1 MKNYSV
7 VGLTGQT
14 GAGKT
19 TVSRVFS
26 ENGFEVIDCDKLS
39 RAVTADGSKC
49 NKTLAKL
56 FPDCINKNY
65 HLDRKAMAAV
75 VFNDA
80 GKLRMLNDTI
90 FPFITKEINS
100 KILSLSENGAEY
112 ILLDAP
118 TLFEAKADKLCDV
131 IVSCIADSSVRKKR
145 IIERD
150 GISVELAESRI
161 ASQHGDE
168 FFIKNS
174 DYIIKNNGSLQ
185 DAELQTV
192 EVINKIKGN
201 NNG

>member
-1 MKNYSV
+1 MKNYTV

-14 GAGKT
+14 GSGKT

-39 RAVTADGSKC
+39 RAVTADGSEC
-49 NKTLAKL
+49 NKALAKH
-56 FPDCINKNY
+56 FPDCVDNEY
-65 HLDRKAMAAV
+65 HLDRNAMAAV
-75 VFNDA
+75 VFNDTI
-80 GKLRMLNDTI
+80 KLKLLNDTI
-90 FPFITKEINS
+90 FPFITAEINRN
-100 KILSLSENGAEY
+100 ILTMTKNGAEY

-131 IVSCIADSSVRKKR
+131 IVSCIADASVRKKR

-150 GISVELAESRI
+150 DISAELAESRI
-161 ASQHGDE
+161 ASQHSDE
-168 FFIKNS
+168 FFINNS

-185 DAELQTV
+185 DAELQTA
-192 EVINKIKGN
+192 EIINKIKGN